1 VLIPNKKLARQ
12 NGIQLASIDHWQPTL
27 DERSTR
33 SRMGKLEEIC
43 MLNRFCFGSI
53 LIAGFVLPFTGC
65 SNTQV
70 GSIQISPASQS
81 LTVSQTVQ
89 FTATGIVGHGAH
101 PTSSQDVTSLATWT
115 SSTADVATVNSAG
128 LATAVSAG
136 TTTIMASMPGAA
148 SATATI
154 TVTGGSG
161 GAGGTLTSLAIIPG
175 SQSVASPS
183 QTTQFIA
190 IGTTSSGA
198 TEDLTGSVTWRSSSV
213 QVATINA
220 GGLATG
226 VGQGTTTI
234 TAIATNANNTVVSGT
249 ATFTVISGTSEPITA
264 ISLSPISQSVAIN
277 QSGQFIALGTQGS
290 TGLQEDVTAA
300 NNIAWSSSIPAVA
313 TIGANTG
320 LAAAKSQG
328 TTTITA
334 QYRNPDNSVV
344 TATGTLTV
352 TALPTA
358 PESLLSIAI
367 LPNSQTDYFLNQTSQ
382 FIAIGTFSSAPYTQD
397 LTNAVTWSSS
407 NIAVATINNT
417 GSPGP
422 NQGGLG
428 APAGLATLINVGTT
442 AITAFASNPDGSV
455 VTGVATLTCPPGQCS
470 PVPETMAT
478 LTIYGT
484 GNNTSTW
491 LVVAPSAT
499 GTANMIHC
507 GPGSQGAGLGGP
519 VCVGTYPAGTTV
531 TLTAPAGVGAFG
543 GWSSNCVPTATPTEA
558 GPNSCKVLMSD
569 QDTVGVIFN

>member
-1 VLIPNKKLARQ
+1 
-12 NGIQLASIDHWQPTL
+12 
-27 DERSTR
+27 
-33 SRMGKLEEIC
+33 
-43 MLNRFCFGSI
+43 MLSRFCFGSI
-53 LIAGFVLPFTGC
+53 LIAGLVLPLTGC

-89 FTATGIVGHGAH
+89 FTATGIIGHGSH

-136 TTTIMASMPGAA
+136 TTTIMASMPGSA

-154 TVTGGSG
+154 TVTPGSG
-161 GAGGTLTSLAIIPG
+161 GTGGALTSLAIIPG

-198 TEDLTGSVTWRSSSV
+198 TEDLTGTVTWRSSSV
-213 QVATINA
+213 QVATIGP

-249 ATFTVISGTSEPITA
+249 ATFTVIGGTSEPITA

-300 NNIAWSSSIPAVA
+300 SSIAWSSSIPAVA
-313 TIGANTG
+313 IIGANTG
-320 LAAAKSQG
+320 FATAKSQG

-334 QYRNPDNSVV
+334 QYKNPDNSVV

-358 PESLLSIAI
+358 PESLLSISI

-397 LTNAVTWSSS
+397 LTNTVTWSSS
-407 NIAVATINNT
+407 NVAVATINTT
-417 GSPGP
+417 GGPGP
-422 NQGGLG
+422 NPGGLG
-428 APAGLATLINVGTT
+428 APAGLATLINVGAT

-455 VTGVATLTCPPGQCS
+455 VTGVATLTCPPSQCS
-470 PVPETMAT
+470 PVAETMAT

-484 GNNTSTW
+484 GNNTTTW
-491 LVVAPSAT
+491 LVTAPSLT
-499 GTANMIHC
+499 GTPNMIHC
-507 GPGSQGAGLGGP
+507 GPGSQSAGLGGP

-543 GWSSNCVPTATPTEA
+543 GWSSNCVPTAPPTEA